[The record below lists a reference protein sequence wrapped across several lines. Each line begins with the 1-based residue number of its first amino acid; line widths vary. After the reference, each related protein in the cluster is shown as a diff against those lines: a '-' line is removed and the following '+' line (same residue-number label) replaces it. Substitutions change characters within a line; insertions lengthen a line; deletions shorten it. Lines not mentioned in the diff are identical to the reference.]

1 MNKHIKPLD
10 YNTILKSIKEPLQKV
25 EEILIGKLQTD
36 ISLLKEV
43 SHYILKAG
51 GKRVRP
57 ALLLLAGGAVGKIDE
72 KTCISA
78 AIIEYIHTA
87 TLLHDDVVDNADFR
101 RSKKA
106 ARSIWGNEAAV
117 LVGDYLFTISFQYL
131 ADFENT
137 ELVSLLSTAT
147 TAMAKGEIIQLERD
161 NSNTSEEEYLEI
173 IHNKTASLIGAA
185 MIIGAKLAG
194 ADEEQ
199 SDKLYKC
206 GINIGM
212 AFQMID
218 DALDYDI
225 KNAKTGKSFG
235 TDLKERKMTLPLS
248 HLIENGSGKDS
259 ERVLKILD
267 IDEITDQHVTEVYEL
282 MEKYQ
287 SIVYTIK
294 RAEQYSNA
302 AKDCLNGFT
311 DSIYIQSIKQMS
323 DFIISR
329 KV

>member
-1 MNKHIKPLD
+1 MNKNNKVLD
-10 YNTILKSIKEPLQKV
+10 YPSILEPIREPLQRV
-25 EEILIGKLQTD
+25 EDILIGKLLAD
-36 ISLLKEV
+36 VSLLKEV

-51 GKRVRP
+51 GKRIRP
-57 ALLLLAGGAVGKIDE
+57 ALLLLASGSIGRIDE
-72 KTCISA
+72 KACVCA

-131 ADFENT
+131 ADFENP
-137 ELVSLLSTAT
+137 ELVKLLSQAT
-147 TAMAKGEIIQLERD
+147 TAMAKGEIIQMERD
-161 NSNTSEEEYLEI
+161 NDDTSEKEYLDI

-185 MIIGAKLAG
+185 MIIGAKTAG
-194 ADEEQ
+194 ADEGQ
-199 SDKLYKC
+199 SQKFYDC

-225 KNAKTGKSFG
+225 KRAKTGKSFG
-235 TDLKERKMTLPLS
+235 TDLKERKMTLPLN
-248 HLIENGSGKDS
+248 HLIESSSKSDS
-259 ERVLKILD
+259 QRVLDILNE
-267 IDEITDQHVTEVYEL
+267 DEITDQHVAEVYGL
-282 MEKYQ
+282 MEKEQ
-287 SIVYTIK
+287 SILYTI
-294 RAEQYSNA
+294 RQAERYSA
-302 AKDCLNGFT
+302 LAKACL
-311 DSIYIQSIKQMS
+311 DDLAESDYLHSIKQLA
-323 DFIISR
+323 DFITSR